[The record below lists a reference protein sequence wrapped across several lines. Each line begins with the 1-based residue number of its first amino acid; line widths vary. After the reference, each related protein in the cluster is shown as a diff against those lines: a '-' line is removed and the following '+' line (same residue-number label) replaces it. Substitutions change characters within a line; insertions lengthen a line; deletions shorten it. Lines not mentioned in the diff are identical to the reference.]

1 MRNRATKWVAEYI
14 EENHISVEKIAE
26 TLQIPKEKL
35 YVQTEQT
42 LDADEL
48 LKLCAYLCIRPENIP
63 MD

>member
-1 MRNRATKWVAEYI
+1 MQNRATKWMAEYMAQGQISI
-14 EENHISVEKIAE
+14 EKTAQ

-35 YVQTEQT
+35 CVQTEQT

-48 LKLCAYLCIRPENIP
+48 LKLCVYLHIRPENIP